1 MATTQWAGFEARD
14 EGGFVPYTWEAKPSW
29 AQECVKK
36 DLFGP
41 CHSKEPPQD
50 DPSLSV
56 MDEIPSMGIF
66 EESPGNGR
74 FNA

>member
-1 MATTQWAGFEARD
+1 M
-14 EGGFVPYTWEAKPSW
+14 
-29 AQECVKK
+29 KK